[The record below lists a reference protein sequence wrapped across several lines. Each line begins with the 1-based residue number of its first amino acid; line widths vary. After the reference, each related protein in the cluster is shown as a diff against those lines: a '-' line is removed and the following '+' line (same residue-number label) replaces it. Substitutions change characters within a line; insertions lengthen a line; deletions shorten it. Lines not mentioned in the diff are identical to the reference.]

1 MEWDREGNLR
11 LDGSK
16 IHKRVQC
23 PVFSGPSL
31 ELYVS
36 SIESTNASSATR
48 TCRIDFDRPAGHLQ
62 PDRQQVSMLHHM
74 RRWGAASDVRIFRGD
89 AERATHC
96 RRRKYQREVN
106 TMRASP
112 RDNGGTPSRFS
123 QTVDT
128 ATKVAGLVHGIYQ
141 AGKVV
146 APIVRPAMTA
156 LAAAVL

>member
-1 MEWDREGNLR
+1 M
-11 LDGSK
+11 
-16 IHKRVQC
+16 RV
-23 PVFSGPSL
+23 
-31 ELYVS
+31 
-36 SIESTNASSATR
+36 
-48 TCRIDFDRPAGHLQ
+48 
-62 PDRQQVSMLHHM
+62 
-74 RRWGAASDVRIFRGD
+74 
-89 AERATHC
+89 
-96 RRRKYQREVN
+96 
-106 TMRASP
+106 SP

>member
-1 MEWDREGNLR
+1 MECYDA
-11 LDGSK
+11 
-16 IHKRVQC
+16 
-23 PVFSGPSL
+23 P
-31 ELYVS
+31 
-36 SIESTNASSATR
+36 IESNASSATR
-48 TCRIDFDRPAGHLQ
+48 TRRIDLDRPAGHLQ
-62 PDRQQVSMLHHM
+62 PDRQQVPLLHYL
-74 RRWGAASDVRIFRGD
+74 RRWSAASDLWFFRGD

-96 RRRKYQREVN
+96 RQRKTRREIN